1 MVLGESDPVL
11 TLTPANIA
19 DVVLFCHGNCVSV
32 CDEANSSF
40 KVFQLSN
47 GARVNHG
54 AALGS
59 LSLRP
64 KVLVAC
70 MHAASCCCCHCSP
83 LLCLWCLLTSRLLNP
98 HLTPAPDV
106 QAVAFDS
113 SSGNLFAVTGLDA
126 SDTLSVTVSLVV
138 LKFGGV
144 SSSGSGL
151 PVVRGLTVDN
161 DDIVVSALVSLD
173 YMLRIVSVC
182 VSAQRR

>member
-1 MVLGESDPVL
+1 
-11 TLTPANIA
+11 
-19 DVVLFCHGNCVSV
+19 
-32 CDEANSSF
+32 
-40 KVFQLSN
+40 
-47 GARVNHG
+47 
-54 AALGS
+54 
-59 LSLRP
+59 
-64 KVLVAC
+64 
-70 MHAASCCCCHCSP
+70 
-83 LLCLWCLLTSRLLNP
+83 LLTSRLLNP